1 MSWAIKTKLIKK
13 AWGFRPVIGFD
24 DQDITQ
30 RVYEKT
36 GIEYKK
42 INAFAW
48 HKIGSFKGFLKR
60 QFTVGMKEVS
70 YRRDIKD
77 KHYFRHTLPL
87 RYSAFILAVIAAFL
101 LGLTII
107 ELFAV
112 YALCILFYYRKYLIY
127 IYREKG
133 FVIQVFC
140 YLFYLLIP
148 VLSISGNFYGLIKEV
163 RKL

>member
-13 AWGFRPVIGFD
+13 AGGFRPVIGFD
-24 DQDITQ
+24 DQDVTQ

-77 KHYFRHTLPL
+77 KNYFRHTLPL
-87 RYSAFILAVIAAFL
+87 RYSAFILTVIAAFL

-107 ELFAV
+107 ELLAV

-163 RKL
+163 RKP